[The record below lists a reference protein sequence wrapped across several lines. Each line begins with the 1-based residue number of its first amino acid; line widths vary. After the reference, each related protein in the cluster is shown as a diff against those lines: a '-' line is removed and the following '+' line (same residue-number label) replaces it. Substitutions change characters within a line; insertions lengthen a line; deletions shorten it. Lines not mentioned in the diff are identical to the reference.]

1 MESNLPD
8 RRLAATQDLA
18 TPDML
23 EFLMAKASGRR
34 LNESRNGSV
43 TLEGTLRFQ
52 IIIKK
57 IPLLNRPKLPRNDRL
72 EGKEPGRLAI
82 TVVNCAP
89 IICE

>member
-8 RRLAATQDLA
+8 RRLAATQELA

-43 TLEGTLRFQ
+43 TLEGRLRFQ
-52 IIIKK
+52 IIKK
-57 IPLLNRPKLPRNDRL
+57 NPLLNRPKLPHNDRL
-72 EGKEPGRLAI
+72 EGKEPGCLAI
-82 TVVNCAP
+82 TIVNCAP